1 MPAEAPEP
9 FPNFINSTPR
19 EILYQILSLC
29 DKTHDV
35 VRSSRDCT
43 GNQSFGI
50 GRGCG
55 SRALSRVCHL
65 WKSCVEAGMIPS
77 KLLREIQLT
86 DSQFLQINSN
96 FSREQTSPPERP
108 VTSESEPSILR
119 GYHTITVI
127 YRNHRED
134 PQSDLSASSISHATE
149 CLPQILAP
157 KVLNLVITDGRT
169 TDTREVLGRFR
180 TSRRSIRD
188 TLHDGYFASREPL
201 DECSHINII
210 VWDGRL
216 CNIPLL
222 GPHMLPPV
230 QLPLGMPPGFGR
242 VDLYINHWTDP
253 DSVGDIPWVFGQ
265 LCRGARPHTLGF
277 HLMSPHGSTIT
288 DQWHIQKV
296 CTGLGNTLLRNLH
309 VSGIGSDGFLRL
321 LQCSAIQVWSIRVLE
336 ISLPIHLAD
345 ECFWD
350 WRIFEK
356 ETWPVYKEHRRS
368 FLDDDGDQGTMAFP
382 QLTLDRLVD
391 GKIEAVEK
399 GRMESLCQIA
409 YFGPDPAAEWNTC
422 GRAQNDIECFAGRSL
437 SWASLEL
444 VVAGG
449 QLVYNVR

>member
-1 MPAEAPEP
+1 M
-9 FPNFINSTPR
+9 
-19 EILYQILSLC
+19 
-29 DKTHDV
+29 V
-35 VRSSRDCT
+35 
-43 GNQSFGI
+43 
-50 GRGCG
+50 
-55 SRALSRVCHL
+55 
-65 WKSCVEAGMIPS
+65 PS
-77 KLLREIQLT
+77 KLLQEIQLT
-86 DSQFLQINSN
+86 DAQFLQISSDFNQ
-96 FSREQTSPPERP
+96 EQTSPPELL

-119 GYHTITVI
+119 GYHTITII
-127 YRNHRED
+127 YRNHCED
-134 PQSDLSASSISHATE
+134 LQTDLSTSSIFHATG
-149 CLPQILAP
+149 CLPRILAP
-157 KVLNLVITDGRT
+157 KVLNLVITDGRI
-169 TDTREVLGRFR
+169 TDTREVLSRFR
-180 TSRRSIRD
+180 TSHRSIRD
-188 TLHDGYFASREPL
+188 TLHDRYFASREPL

-210 VWDGRL
+210 VWKGRL
-216 CNIPLL
+216 CNIPSLNS
-222 GPHMLPPV
+222 PMLPPV
-230 QLPLGMPPGFGR
+230 HLPLGIPPGFGR

-288 DQWHIQKV
+288 DQWHIQKL

-350 WRIFEK
+350 WRIFER
-356 ETWPVYKEHRRS
+356 ETWPVYKEGRKNHGRS

-399 GRMESLCQIA
+399 EGMESDCQIA
-409 YFGPDPAAEWNTC
+409 YFGPDSAAEWNMC

-449 QLVYNVR
+449 RLVYSAR